1 MSAHSHQQ
9 LTTMCQRNG
18 EDVTIITEWLE
29 AMLPDN
35 LDYAVSIYC
44 ETATRMLQLID

>member
-9 LTTMCQRNG
+9 LATMCQRNG
-18 EDVTIITEWLE
+18 EDVAVITEWLE

-35 LDYAVSIYC
+35 LDYAVSLYC
-44 ETATRMLQLID
+44 DTATSMLKLIA